1 MTNVNSGFKR
11 AWDGTEIE
19 PHKRPR
25 SREEPK
31 DWKDVH
37 LRSPT
42 NRVTSDRRH
51 TRDYDSDRRAGPDRR
66 PDRRDRDSDYRRT
79 AEHGRAQDRSR
90 RRDDREREKEKYRVG
105 KDENFYR
112 DHSSMS
118 RTQTVSPKS
127 PKSANGHVPQPR
139 DDSEREEGE

>member
-11 AWDGTEIE
+11 AWDGIENE

-42 NRVTSDRRH
+42 TRVVPDRRH
-51 TRDYDSDRRAGPDRR
+51 TRDYDSDRRAILDRR
-66 PDRRDRDSDYRRT
+66 PDRRDRDSEYRRT
-79 AEHGRAQDRSR
+79 EEHDRVRDRSR
-90 RRDDREREKEKYRVG
+90 RRDDREREKEKQRVG
-105 KDENFYR
+105 RDENFYR
-112 DHSSMS
+112 DHSSTS
-118 RTQTVSPKS
+118 RTHTTSPKS
-127 PKSANGHVPQPR
+127 TNGQVPQPR

>member
-11 AWDGTEIE
+11 AWNGTENE
-19 PHKRPR
+19 PQKRPR

-42 NRVTSDRRH
+42 TRVVPDRRH
-51 TRDYDSDRRAGPDRR
+51 TRDHDSDRRVGLDRR
-66 PDRRDRDSDYRRT
+66 PDRRDRDSEYRRT
-79 AEHGRAQDRSR
+79 AEHGRIRDRSR
-90 RRDDREREKEKYRVG
+90 RRDDREREKEKERHRVG
-105 KDENFYR
+105 RDENFYP
-112 DHSSMS
+112 DHSSTS
-118 RTQTVSPKS
+118 RTQTMS
-127 PKSANGHVPQPR
+127 PKSANGQVSQLR